1 MNKCRKCNY
10 TFNIKTK
17 YKKIIKCP
25 KCNSQYEKVNDK
37 STKKSVGLST
47 LINLIIMNILFKY
60 IKSYIVLLII
70 AMINVTILY
79 LICKIIFSKY
89 DNYKEIN
96 KL

>member
-25 KCNSQYEKVNDK
+25 KSNSQYEKVNDK

>member
-37 STKKSVGLST
+37 STK
-47 LINLIIMNILFKY
+47 
-60 IKSYIVLLII
+60 
-70 AMINVTILY
+70 
-79 LICKIIFSKY
+79 
-89 DNYKEIN
+89 N
-96 KL
+96 K

>member
-1 MNKCRKCNY
+1 
-10 TFNIKTK
+10 
-17 YKKIIKCP
+17 
-25 KCNSQYEKVNDK
+25 
-37 STKKSVGLST
+37 
-47 LINLIIMNILFKY
+47 MNILFKY